1 MFPAVFHPSIFPG
14 RASPKGSMVTPRN
27 PSITFSTGLRRT
39 SKQEK
44 LMSGRILA
52 FLLASSAS
60 RSSSA
65 FFSASSR
72 FSSSFFFF
80 SSAFLAASSAFFLS
94 ASSLA
99 IRSSSFLLA
108 YSSLDRS
115 GAERE
120 RGGQSDVCRLLGCH
134 GNDTY

>member
-1 MFPAVFHPSIFPG
+1 MFTGVFHSCIFPKFP
-14 RASPKGSMVTPRN
+14 SPKGSMVIPRN
-27 PSITFSTGLRRT
+27 PSINFSTGLRRT

-60 RSSSA
+60 LSSSA

-80 SSAFLAASSAFFLS
+80 SSAFLAASSAFFFS
-94 ASSLA
+94 ASSFA
-99 IRSSSFLLA
+99 MRSSSFFLM
-108 YSSLDRS
+108 
-115 GAERE
+115 
-120 RGGQSDVCRLLGCH
+120 
-134 GNDTY
+134 